1 MTPEEQEQ
9 IQKYLDHIVAYYKP
23 ERLLAVLDYPVP
35 AFNGLSR
42 RQMFEAG
49 LGDYMIPVEDAIAS
63 WEHFDLAHFGV
74 TPEILA
80 DAKGAADGRGRLLS
94 GSPKCGSLAMP
105 TSQGMTGDFALWR
118 CH

>member
-80 DAKGAADGRGRLLS
+80 DAKGAADGRGRLMDEG
-94 GSPKCGSLAMP
+94 GS
-105 TSQGMTGDFALWR
+105 
-118 CH
+118 